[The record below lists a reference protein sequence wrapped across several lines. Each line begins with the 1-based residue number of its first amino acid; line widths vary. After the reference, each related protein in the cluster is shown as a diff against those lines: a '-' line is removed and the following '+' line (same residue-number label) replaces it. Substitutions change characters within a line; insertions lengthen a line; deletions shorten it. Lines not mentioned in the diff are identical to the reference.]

1 MISSGV
7 PQRSIVGPILFNEV
21 FNKVTM
27 HFYLQK
33 LCREATCGK
42 KRLNGFFFFPYIAS
56 LHTFADK
63 NTLSLNQCMGL
74 QKFLN
79 QEAKVILISLMKI
92 KSLIIMKNLGNSVR
106 KM

>member
-1 MISSGV
+1 M
-7 PQRSIVGPILFNEV
+7 
-21 FNKVTM
+21 
-27 HFYLQK
+27 QK

-56 LHTFADK
+56 LHNFADK

-79 QEAKVILISLMKI
+79 QEAEVILITLMKI
-92 KSLIIMKNLGNSVR
+92 KSLIIMKNLILQIKVKIQGTRTSNLLSDVKMLGFR
-106 KM
+106 KDHKLNFIC